1 MYRFSVVSTS
11 QAAIVGVRPAIS
23 TEMLNAL
30 ARAL

>member
-1 MYRFSVVSTS
+1 MYRLPLLSTS
-11 QAAIVGVRPAIS
+11 QAARVGVRPAIS